1 MSAPDVAPDFTRE
14 TAAGAGRGR
23 LVVGID
29 EVGRGPWAGPVVA
42 CAVSLDP
49 GRLPDGLLARL
60 RDSKAL
66 SHAVRAELAAA
77 LQAHA
82 IVAFGRAEVAEID
95 TWNILQASH
104 MAMAR
109 AVAAL
114 PRVPDHALV
123 DGNRAPALPCPC
135 ETVVAG
141 DAAVVSIAA
150 ASIAAKVARDSEMA
164 ALARA
169 HPGYGWERNRGYGT
183 AEHKRG
189 LASLGA
195 TAQHRR
201 SFRPVRAVLQA
212 EAGANRALSR

>member
-1 MSAPDVAPDFTRE
+1 MSGPDFARE
-14 TAAGAGRGR
+14 TAAGATRGR

-29 EVGRGPWAGPVVA
+29 EVGRGPWAGPVLA
-42 CAVSLDP
+42 CAVALDP
-49 GRLPDGLLARL
+49 GALPDGLLARL
-60 RDSKAL
+60 ADSKAL
-66 SHAVRAELAAA
+66 SHAVRVELARA
-77 LQAHA
+77 LQTHA
-82 IVAFGRAEVAEID
+82 TVAFGRAEVAEID

-123 DGNRAPALPCPC
+123 DGNRAPALPCSC
-135 ETVVAG
+135 DTVVGG

-150 ASIAAKVARDSEMA
+150 ASIAAKVARDLEMEQ
-164 ALARA
+164 LARA

-189 LASLGA
+189 LAELGA
-195 TAQHRR
+195 TPQHRR
-201 SFRPVRAVLQA
+201 SFKPVQAVLA
-212 EAGANRALSR
+212 ADPVS